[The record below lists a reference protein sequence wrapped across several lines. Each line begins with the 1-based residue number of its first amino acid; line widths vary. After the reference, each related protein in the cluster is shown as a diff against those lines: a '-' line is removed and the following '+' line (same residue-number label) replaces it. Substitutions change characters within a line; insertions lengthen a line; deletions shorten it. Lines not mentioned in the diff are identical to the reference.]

1 MTSKSNQMIV
11 SNPVYLEQHQY
22 TVKTDAEY
30 KFIPVPEL
38 NNLHEYSEIIIRYY
52 LLAIQKIG
60 ARDFEASN
68 YSA

>member
-1 MTSKSNQMIV
+1 MIV
-11 SNPVYLEQHQY
+11 SDPVYLEQHQY

-52 LLAIQKIG
+52 LSIIRKFG
-60 ARDFEASN
+60 ARDYEASN
-68 YSA
+68 